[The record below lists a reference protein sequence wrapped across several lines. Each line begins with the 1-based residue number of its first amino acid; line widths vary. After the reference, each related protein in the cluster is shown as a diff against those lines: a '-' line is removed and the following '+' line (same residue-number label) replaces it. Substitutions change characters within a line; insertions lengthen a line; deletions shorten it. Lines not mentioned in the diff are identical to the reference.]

1 MEKQG
6 YFKNKTEVRYMY
18 RELNTKS
25 ISFKPFNSYTN
36 MATIKQPKPFYQF
49 SPYKFIC
56 KLIKLLAQHLELP
69 NKVKLF
75 GFLNKQRCKG
85 QKETTMPILL
95 TLRKFKHSFAFSP
108 KHH

>member
-36 MATIKQPKPFYQF
+36 MATIKQP
-49 SPYKFIC
+49 
-56 KLIKLLAQHLELP
+56 
-69 NKVKLF
+69 
-75 GFLNKQRCKG
+75 
-85 QKETTMPILL
+85 
-95 TLRKFKHSFAFSP
+95 
-108 KHH
+108 